1 MSELQRVAI
10 GLVAAGLV
18 GAAWMAVYLVACAW
32 ADWELIPVW
41 RHARLHGWQRRGPRV
56 LAVSAT
62 VLAVGLVLGGIAL
75 LGPEAA

>member
-1 MSELQRVAI
+1 MSELQRVAV

-18 GAAWMAVYLVACAW
+18 GAVWMAVYLVACTW
-32 ADWELIPVW
+32 ADWELIPTC

-56 LAVSAT
+56 LAVAGT
-62 VLAVGLVLGGIAL
+62 LLAAGLVLGALAL